1 LHGKSSVFYVAF
13 DIEFELEFCIII
25 FYTICFQN
33 GWMNGL
39 RHDGNRVMHA
49 SVGMDKYGQ
58 NCVSFFSFFGW
69 KLFLRSHLR
78 VKEAPFWKI

>member
-1 LHGKSSVFYVAF
+1 M
-13 DIEFELEFCIII
+13 D
-25 FYTICFQN
+25 
-33 GWMNGL
+33 GL
-39 RHDGNRVMHA
+39 RHDGNRVLHA